1 MALFGGATASP
12 KAIPGEAHLAGV
24 GISFWEKLAVSVWG
38 SFSNGAF
45 GCGGEGRWRRELR
58 ERRGGT
64 AARRAPRAARRGDGG
79 RRGWER
85 RPARMGVAV
94 AGRAP
99 RAGGGAAAGAHE
111 AKRAAATGAE
121 GMGGRRRPARRG
133 GWGRRRPSGREG
145 VAAELRAVG
154 PRGGEE
160 LHAAGVEGRGGGRRG
175 GEELRRPV

>member
-1 MALFGGATASP
+1 M
-12 KAIPGEAHLAGV
+12 
-24 GISFWEKLAVSVWG
+24 
-38 SFSNGAF
+38 
-45 GCGGEGRWRRELR
+45 
-58 ERRGGT
+58 
-64 AARRAPRAARRGDGG
+64 
-79 RRGWER
+79 
-85 RPARMGVAV
+85 

-160 LHAAGVEGRGGGRRG
+160 LHAASVEGRGGGTVGPRG
-175 GEELRRPV
+175 GEELHAAGVEGGAAAAGVEGRGVERPAWRGSPRGDVGRGWVASVRAKAREASPQQLLRL